1 MRKEPKEHL
10 DRDSLLLFRTL
21 CATHNLQRAA
31 SQLGMPQAT
40 ASRSLTKLREAFE
53 DELFTRCSGGLT
65 PTPKALALEPKVA
78 AVIASFED
86 LFVEETFDPASLVRE
101 FRIAC
106 ADHAMFYI
114 EPAVT
119 LASRMAPGVTF
130 RLSPNGDDWLVELQ
144 RGDLDFAIFP
154 IERAPEGCACLPLS
168 SCRSV
173 LVVRSDHP
181 LARRFDEAGAL
192 TLEECLAH
200 RYVEVRTGPEWVFKA
215 MDASVSE
222 AWIARPR
229 AVRTP
234 YFFSAAQMV
243 KRSDLCFTC
252 SETLA
257 HEVAG
262 TDEFRILP
270 GRRRSVGPAGRACLH
285 AVEKSACVRSMPGAV
300 RREDGA
306 RHFSVVSPGGLV
318 RRLPSR
324 RFRRRS
330 GRRRSSR
337 ERRCRRRGSCRG
349 CRP

>member
-86 LFVEETFDPASLVRE
+86 LFVEETFEPASLVRE

-119 LASRMAPGVTF
+119 LASRTAPGVTF

-234 YFFSAAQMV
+234 AGP
-243 KRSDLCFTC
+243 
-252 SETLA
+252 SEERGSGRA
-257 HEVAG
+257 GVPACGGEVRMREVDA
-262 TDEFRILP
+262 
-270 GRRRSVGPAGRACLH
+270 GRREERGRRPALL
-285 AVEKSACVRSMPGAV
+285 S
-300 RREDGA
+300 RE
-306 RHFSVVSPGGLV
+306 P
-318 RRLPSR
+318 
-324 RFRRRS
+324 RRS
-330 GRRRSSR
+330 RQATSFAAFSPAIWPKTKQSR
-337 ERRCRRRGSCRG
+337 TALPPTRFVPWMPPVIS
-349 CRP
+349 PAA

>member
-144 RGDLDFAIFP
+144 RGDLDFAIARP
-154 IERAPEGCACLPLS
+154 KVAHACRSRRAGACSSCEAIIRWPEGSTRRAHS
-168 SCRSV
+168 RSKSA
-173 LVVRSDHP
+173 LRTDTWKS
-181 LARRFDEAGAL
+181 ARGRNGCSRRWTRRFPRPGSQG
-192 TLEECLAH
+192 
-200 RYVEVRTGPEWVFKA
+200 RVR
-215 MDASVSE
+215 
-222 AWIARPR
+222 
-229 AVRTP
+229 
-234 YFFSAAQMV
+234 
-243 KRSDLCFTC
+243 
-252 SETLA
+252 
-257 HEVAG
+257 
-262 TDEFRILP
+262 
-270 GRRRSVGPAGRACLH
+270 
-285 AVEKSACVRSMPGAV
+285 
-300 RREDGA
+300 
-306 RHFSVVSPGGLV
+306 
-318 RRLPSR
+318 
-324 RFRRRS
+324 
-330 GRRRSSR
+330 
-337 ERRCRRRGSCRG
+337 
-349 CRP
+349 

>member
-119 LASRMAPGVTF
+119 LASRTAPGVTF
-130 RLSPNGDDWLVELQ
+130 RLSPNGDDWVVELQ
-144 RGDLDFAIFP
+144 RGDLDFVIFP

-173 LVVRSDHP
+173 LVVRSGHP

-200 RYVEVRTGPEWVFKA
+200 RYVEV
-215 MDASVSE
+215 
-222 AWIARPR
+222 
-229 AVRTP
+229 
-234 YFFSAAQMV
+234 
-243 KRSDLCFTC
+243 
-252 SETLA
+252 
-257 HEVAG
+257 
-262 TDEFRILP
+262 
-270 GRRRSVGPAGRACLH
+270 
-285 AVEKSACVRSMPGAV
+285 
-300 RREDGA
+300 
-306 RHFSVVSPGGLV
+306 
-318 RRLPSR
+318 
-324 RFRRRS
+324 
-330 GRRRSSR
+330 
-337 ERRCRRRGSCRG
+337 
-349 CRP
+349 